1 MVPMTTAVDSV
12 LEEMTGR
19 IVARFAP
26 RKIILFGSRARGNHS
41 EDSDYD
47 FVVVLDNCRDRR
59 RTAVEIRGE
68 LADIMAGKDI
78 LVVSSSEIEEPAK
91 SPILREAL
99 RDGQVVYQHN

>member
-1 MVPMTTAVDSV
+1 MTTVVDTV

-26 RKIILFGSRARGNHS
+26 RMIVLFGSRARGNYS

-47 FVVVLDNCRDRR
+47 FVVVVDECQDRR
-59 RTAVEIRGE
+59 RAAVEIRSE

-78 LVVSSSEIEEPAK
+78 VVVTPSEIEAPAK
-91 SPILREAL
+91 PTILREAL
-99 RDGQVVYQHN
+99 RDGQVVYQRN

>member
-1 MVPMTTAVDSV
+1 MTTAVDTV

-26 RKIILFGSRARGNHS
+26 RMIVLFGSRARGNYS

-47 FVVVLDNCRDRR
+47 FVVVVDECRDRR

-78 LVVSSSEIEEPAK
+78 LVVTPSELEETAK

-99 RDGQVVYQHN
+99 RDGQVVYQQN